1 MGKEVRMNLFEINE
15 KILNCFRIS
24 DDEVVDE
31 ETGEV
36 LDSKYLDNTTNER
49 KVIDYIAGMTDAFL
63 VSEYNKIVD

>member
-1 MGKEVRMNLFEINE
+1 MNLFEINE

-36 LDSKYLDNTTNER
+36 LDSKYLDNLELQF
-49 KVIDYIAGMTDAFL
+49 D
-63 VSEYNKIVD
+63 E